1 MSDFINRAKEQFPGM
16 RFDGEVTPTPE
27 ITPPPSDWQQQYLST
42 MGPSGLFM
50 LSQQEASDAARKA
63 SDFSELERQFPGIV
77 PQVTPTEAGAQLAF
91 GAAEELVQAAPTS
104 IAAAR
109 AFSATAPFA
118 NIPIPGAKLLP
129 FLAAGTAGTVA
140 YLASDPLSDLVG
152 KALPVSSQEAMP
164 YRVAGETMGGVLGGS
179 ASVRFLK
186 DIPERVG
193 GRIMNMVYGA
203 LRTGGQTAR
212 QAPRA
217 FYPSEA
223 LSAGV
228 IGTAGGV
235 AEAYD
240 PGDARTRF
248 AAELGAGFLPGSML
262 LYGLNSAKNTVTTL
276 VQRFKAGRTEER
288 AARELFQTLDTI
300 LSQTPQIRTLE
311 EMAAN
316 GDKEAAKAA
325 TLLRDRWYRN
335 TIRSLSQAPTTGASP
350 TAAQATGDPILAML
364 ENTLIRGDSAYGAQ
378 VQRQGQDAIAAS
390 KLLISR
396 LKETGDP
403 ALLTEAAK
411 LQQVMFDDMIQARIG
426 QAERNVADAVA
437 QVATG
442 KGRTADAQNQSIS
455 EFIAGQAG
463 SRVDIGEQLKT
474 NAFEAL
480 SDLRRYERALYENA
494 YRQSFDL
501 VPIDI
506 GQFTREL
513 AAGKRVP
520 TPPTGGRLETAVPK
534 TVVPRNTLISVLEEL
549 IEKKI
554 TTAEDID
561 KLPTWMQ
568 KELDELGVN
577 EFALQLYQKGQNSPE
592 RIRTG
597 VMPEEYLSSGRVI
610 DPQTGD
616 VTYLP
621 LGKPVNIAD
630 LYKTR
635 TSFLNNARDSA
646 AGTAQTSTTDAR
658 MFGRIANSI
667 LADFDQVNTDAY
679 DTARVF
685 SRALNDNFKRSYA
698 RTLTA
703 AERTGKDAISPE
715 IAVASMV
722 RGSPDIVASR
732 FEDVKDAVGL
742 FSREFS
748 GAPDVL
754 VGDPR
759 FEVRSADL
767 AQASAD
773 RVLSVT
779 DATHKIL
786 RGILTDPRFVNPT
799 TGEVKINE
807 VNAWAARNPALNEF
821 PELRNDL
828 TNAVEAQ
835 NALNTVRDRNSLS
848 AQEVEKAAALTSVLA
863 AGEKPILAV
872 DSALRKN
879 NPNPFRDFSRL
890 VDVARS
896 SDNPELA
903 IGGLKSAVYDWAYQQ
918 ALGGPN
924 GFNTA
929 VFRDKLFT
937 PISAGK
943 QSVVQMLRSQG
954 LMTREEVANI
964 LRFIRPISRAQQA
977 IQNGEA
983 LDSLMGVGSPIDEF
997 AVRFAALHFGSG
1009 AIPEGPGS
1017 LAAAS
1022 ILSKTAQELFN
1033 NLPRM
1038 NALATVKEVAADPNR
1053 MRLMLQRGKTQQEK
1067 LNAYREVAD
1076 MLSSM
1081 GAIVPI
1087 RLTTP
1092 ATSLLES
1099 EETARTREQVLY
1111 PRPLPPAPSTR
1122 GNVPGMA
1129 PMQGGGAAPAP
1140 APAPGGAPQASTSRL
1155 MLQQLFPNDAIMG
1168 AAALQTALPS

>member
-1 MSDFINRAKEQFPGM
+1 VSDFTNRAKEQFPGM
-16 RFDGEVTPTPE
+16 RFDGEVPPTPE
-27 ITPPPSDWQQQYLST
+27 TTPPTSDWQGQYLST

-50 LSQQEASDAARKA
+50 FSQQEASDAARKA

-77 PQVTPTEAGAQLAF
+77 PQVTPTEAGAQVAF

-152 KALPVSSQEAMP
+152 ESLPVSSQQAMP

-179 ASVRFLK
+179 AAIRFLK

-212 QAPRA
+212 QAPRV

-262 LYGLNSAKNTVTTL
+262 LYGLNSAKNTVTNL
-276 VQRFKAGRTEER
+276 VQQFKGGRTEER

-316 GDKEAAKAA
+316 GDKEAARAA

-335 TIRSLSQAPTTGASP
+335 TIRSLSQVPPTGASP
-350 TAAQATGDPILAML
+350 TAAQATGDPVLAIL
-364 ENTLIRGDSAYGAQ
+364 ENTLVRGDSAYGAQ

-455 EFIAGQAG
+455 EFIAGQAA

-474 NAFEAL
+474 NAFAAL

-501 VPIDI
+501 EPIDI
-506 GQFTREL
+506 GQLTQEL
-513 AAGKRVP
+513 ATGRRVP
-520 TPPTGGRLETAVPK
+520 TAPLAGGRLETAVPK

-549 IEKKI
+549 
-554 TTAEDID
+554 TTKDMGD
-561 KLPTWMQ
+561 LPPWMQ
-568 KELDELGVN
+568 KQLGELGIN
-577 EFALQLYQKGQNSPE
+577 DFAVDLYRQGQNSAE
-592 RIRTG
+592 RVRTG
-597 VMPEEYLSSGRVI
+597 VVPEEYLSSGRVI

-621 LGKPVNIAD
+621 LGKPVNISD
-630 LYKTR
+630 LYNIR
-635 TSFLNNARDSA
+635 TKFLDNARDSA

-667 LADFDQVNTDAY
+667 LSDFNQINTDAY
-679 DTARVF
+679 DTARMF

-703 AERTGKDAISPE
+703 AERTGKDALSPE

-732 FEDVKDAVGL
+732 FEDIKDAVGL

-759 FEVRSADL
+759 FEVRSGDL

-786 RGILTDPRFVNPT
+786 RGMLTDPRFVNPT

-848 AQEVEKAAALTSVLA
+848 AQEVEKAAALNSVLA

-903 IGGLKSAVYDWAYQQ
+903 VGGLKTAVYDWAYQQ
-918 ALGGPN
+918 ALGGPD

-954 LMTREEVANI
+954 LMTRQEVANI

-977 IQNGEA
+977 LRNGEA

-1022 ILSKTAQELFN
+1022 AMAKVAQEVFN
-1033 NLPRM
+1033 KLPRM
-1038 NALATVKEVAADPNR
+1038 NALATMKEISADPAR
-1053 MRLMLQRGKTQQEK
+1053 MAIMMKRGKTQQEK

-1081 GAIVPI
+1081 GAIIPI

-1092 ATSLLES
+1092 ATSLMES

-1111 PRPLPPAPSTR
+1111 PRPLPTAPSTR
-1122 GNVPGMA
+1122 GGVPGMA

-1140 APAPGGAPQASTSRL
+1140 APAPAMGGAPQASTSRL